1 MAFAQIN
8 AAALNGPK
16 TIYKREGAYYKA
28 EAVSTGSHNG
38 SQPLPVTRITSNTEI
53 AAIEANRNAQ
63 EFYEISVYQLA
74 VLQGK
79 TAADVLAP
87 AVPDIDDVAV
97 TTHTAAAGVTLAING
112 ESHVK
117 TIVVRIGVSGKPGA
131 DQILTTDGNVGPLK
145 TIAGHT
151 LAAGDVVSVTFAQF
165 NGTYTT
171 VDEALTSLED
181 WHWAK
186 PYLGITIN

>member
-8 AAALNGPK
+8 AAALNGPT

-28 EAVSTGSHNG
+28 QAVSTQSHNG
-38 SQPLPVTRITSNTEI
+38 SQPLPVTRITSQLEI
-53 AAIEANRNAQ
+53 DAINADWNKH
-63 EFYEISVYQLA
+63 EIYNISVYQLA
-74 VLQGK
+74 QLLNKKQSDVK
-79 TAADVLAP
+79 TP
-87 AVPDIDDVAV
+87 AVPNVENIDVK
-97 TTHTAAAGVTLAING
+97 TQTAAAGVTLAING
-112 ESHVK
+112 EAAVK